1 MIIDLIFIR
10 KAYKISDFKLSVLE
24 KNSEKSSEKNS
35 EKNVRLSK
43 ISEEVKEKKTLFL
56 YSKNDNF
63 VRKFVDKNECL
74 EHSDL
79 YHFIYQESEGQ
90 LMFLHPLNYKYLMIE
105 FGSSDNLPLKIKGK
119 IHFID
124 QITLTEKIMLRYK
137 FLSHLPENTDV
148 KFVEIYMDYLLN
160 KENLQNYKFEVSN
173 QTNSFFQIN

>member
-1 MIIDLIFIR
+1 MIYIR

-35 EKNVRLSK
+35 EKNVRITK
-43 ISEEVKEKKTLFL
+43 GSEEVKEKKTVFL

-74 EHSDL
+74 DHSDL
-79 YHFIYQESEGQ
+79 FHFIYQESEGQ

-105 FGSSDNLPLKIKGK
+105 FGSSDNLPLKIEGK

-124 QITLTEKIMLRYK
+124 QITLTEKIMQRYK
-137 FLSHLPENTDV
+137 FLSHLPENTDA
-148 KFVEIYMDYLLN
+148 KFVEIYMDHLLN
-160 KENLQNYKFEVSN
+160 KENLQKYKYEVIT
-173 QTNSFFQIN
+173 QIFSFFQKN